1 MRPICWMG
9 LFQCVFFSCVSLLSH
24 LFRIRFAHTGA
35 LWFYGRFNFSLTC
48 FTCWENLLI
57 LFFILFCLTHW
68 HRLKQTYNINK
79 CFSIRQSNTR
89 IHVSNNEKKRR
100 EEKKNTQTHTHTSR
114 YIRIPQT
121 NSNTIEIFSYKR
133 QQFIYY
139 ANEWKMISTRAHRY
153 RANTHIILIILPAL
167 NKMKLF

>member
-1 MRPICWMG
+1 MG
-9 LFQCVFFSCVSLLSH
+9 LFQCFFCVLLLSH

-35 LWFYGRFNFSLTC
+35 LWFNGRFNFSLTC
-48 FTCWENLLI
+48 FTCWETLLI
-57 LFFILFCLTHW
+57 LFFILFYLTHW

-79 CFSIRQSNTR
+79 CLNIRQSNTR
-89 IHVSNNEKKRR
+89 IHVQQWEEKKR
-100 EEKKNTQTHTHTSR
+100 KKTQTHTHTAR
-114 YIRIPQT
+114 YVRIPQT

-153 RANTHIILIILPAL
+153 RGNTHIILIILPAL